1 MEGQKIVKPYHCHYC
16 NDRRNTLE
24 EMEKHFLGV
33 HGLLNPF
40 KWVETEDV
48 MVPIVSVAPTAMLS
62 SNEGSIEINT
72 SQLLEIV
79 DTMASTTP
87 MRPMSPMAT
96 TTQGT
101 TTAPMTP
108 MAPTEPM
115 TPITPTTPK
124 TPMAP
129 IVATTPTG
137 TIESIAPMNMEN
149 VDKPYQCHKCNDQKG
164 TLEEIE
170 KHLVG
175 THGVCDTPKNL
186 MAPTAPK
193 SAMVPTASSN
203 SLPWPNWN
211 QVSDGTRSILYQI
224 YKNQGFCFE
233 TRLQLSDFL
242 QHNFAL
248 AEPGKILACKLATQ
262 LLQEM
267 ESYIKSR
274 PKTSAFVTIKSTMRQ
289 TLKNLQEKHSSTDE
303 DKLNLYRIVHTSLMQ
318 EKELVY
324 KVSTLKNVG
333 CVMKFLAKVFKVPN
347 LFMPLNILK
356 SVKFVQTKP
365 KHLDGFSQMGV

>member
-1 MEGQKIVKPYHCHYC
+1 MEDQKIDKPYHCHYC

-33 HGLLNPF
+33 HGQLNPF

-87 MRPMSPMAT
+87 MRPMSPMVT
-96 TTQGT
+96 TTQLT
-101 TTAPMTP
+101 NTAPMTP
-108 MAPTEPM
+108 LAPTELM

-124 TPMAP
+124 TPMAAM
-129 IVATTPTG
+129 VATTPQG
-137 TIESIAPMNMEN
+137 TIEPIAPMNMEN
-149 VDKPYQCHKCNDQKG
+149 IDKPYQCHKCNDQKG

-175 THGVCDTPKNL
+175 THGVCDTPKNP
-186 MAPTAPK
+186 MAPTALNSPLA
-193 SAMVPTASSN
+193 STAPNSPMVSTAPMN

-211 QVSDGTRSILYQI
+211 QVSDSTRKMLYQL

-242 QHNFAL
+242 QTNFIL
-248 AEPGKILACKLATQ
+248 AEPGKILAC
-262 LLQEM
+262 
-267 ESYIKSR
+267 
-274 PKTSAFVTIKSTMRQ
+274 
-289 TLKNLQEKHSSTDE
+289 
-303 DKLNLYRIVHTSLMQ
+303 
-318 EKELVY
+318 
-324 KVSTLKNVG
+324 
-333 CVMKFLAKVFKVPN
+333 
-347 LFMPLNILK
+347 
-356 SVKFVQTKP
+356 
-365 KHLDGFSQMGV
+365 